1 MKPTREND
9 APPTITIFPI
19 LTSGTTDFT
28 NDGITVSGTTVNVS
42 AGATIQITGRAD
54 NFKGGVNAFSISV
67 TKIPVGDTATGT
79 ATGVVSKRNF
89 VPVSLG
95 ITGPNGGGKAFSYTL
110 VSEKEVLKID
120 STATNF
126 NQQTTTLTANIRVAQ
141 YTKRISG
148 IHFLDFDSKDS
159 GDHFYENNGFLLSVH
174 DPGCG
179 IKGNDGKDR
188 FFATDK
194 PLPSACSI
202 IKTEFRQ
209 YWPSQRGSPNP
220 WGGGS
225 YGARQNPNNPNE
237 IDWNNACVG
246 EFSGKNLCYIVSFIV
261 SVPPGVNLGEPGN
274 DPNSSDIMAN
284 TPPSGFQWNE
294 PPPPSQS
301 TVSPGYHT
309 ISLNLA
315 KQTGTAGSGL
325 IPYRA
330 AFGWNFQGNLVD
342 IQNPNNFTV
351 VLMNTYNN
359 GVSKTLA
366 YNQRT
371 TPDDIKDL
379 FWSTQPV
386 LPVDITGALPDNP
399 NMPSYIEL
407 IIGYN
412 KSP

>member
-1 MKPTREND
+1 MTNCTLILNRTHCAATRASRKSSVRSRPKRKKVVPAYACLITICLVHQGCQPIPKVVKPTREND

-79 ATGVVSKRNF
+79 ATGVVSKRNL

-126 NQQTTTLTANIRVAQ
+126 NQQTTTLTANIRVTQ

-159 GDHFYENNGFLLSVH
+159 GDHFYENNGFLLAVH

-188 FFATDK
+188 FF
-194 PLPSACSI
+194 CN
-202 IKTEFRQ
+202 RQ
-209 YWPSQRGSPNP
+209 TPT
-220 WGGGS
+220 
-225 YGARQNPNNPNE
+225 
-237 IDWNNACVG
+237 
-246 EFSGKNLCYIVSFIV
+246 IVAS
-261 SVPPGVNLGEPGN
+261 
-274 DPNSSDIMAN
+274 
-284 TPPSGFQWNE
+284 
-294 PPPPSQS
+294 
-301 TVSPGYHT
+301 
-309 ISLNLA
+309 
-315 KQTGTAGSGL
+315 
-325 IPYRA
+325 
-330 AFGWNFQGNLVD
+330 
-342 IQNPNNFTV
+342 
-351 VLMNTYNN
+351 
-359 GVSKTLA
+359 
-366 YNQRT
+366 
-371 TPDDIKDL
+371 
-379 FWSTQPV
+379 
-386 LPVDITGALPDNP
+386 
-399 NMPSYIEL
+399 
-407 IIGYN
+407 
-412 KSP
+412 